1 MPKLPNA
8 ERAVADIE
16 KLRDYSLN
24 PKHVEGQRKA
34 RVFQSALGFTQ
45 ADAATL
51 REMVL
56 EAARTQEATP
66 SKLIAHSQM
75 YVVDFVAPGLREP
88 VLIRTAWIVETD
100 TDYPRLVTCY
110 VKGK

>member
-8 ERAVADIE
+8 DRAVADIE

-24 PKHVEGQRKA
+24 PEHDEGKHKA

-45 ADAATL
+45 SDAAIL
-51 REMVL
+51 RAMVL
-56 EAARTQEATP
+56 EAARTQEATTG
-66 SKLIAHSQM
+66 KFIAHGQM
-75 YVVDFVAPGLREP
+75 YVVDFITPGLRGP

-100 TDYPRLVTCY
+100 TDFARLVTCY
-110 VKGK
+110 VR